1 MNGQPAVY
9 TIGAWDIQF
18 VRDSQDANGGKM
30 ISTWQNELQVKNL
43 YWQIGKIYIGIVTDD
58 EAVRQQQLI
67 DMADSIHGK

>member
-1 MNGQPAVY
+1 
-9 TIGAWDIQF
+9 
-18 VRDSQDANGGKM
+18 M